1 MVPMVTGKKKW
12 SGRIVHLSIRD
23 VAEAL
28 DSCTYDTRYIP
39 NLVNQEIIELSE
51 YVMTDEEIHDISEE
65 IDGDESGRY
74 VQVPIRTDARVGYA
88 DMQLFIETLEDQG
101 IRNLADE
108 TIRGS
113 GDFRRFKGFIS
124 SYPNLERQWY
134 TWKENRTC
142 LRALEWLEGEG
153 LILMKID

>member
-1 MVPMVTGKKKW
+1 MATGKKKW

-28 DSCTYDTRYIP
+28 DNCTYDTRYILD
-39 NLVNQEIIELSE
+39 LVNQEIVELSE

-74 VQVPIRTDARVGYA
+74 VQVPIRTDTRDGYV
-88 DMQLFIETLEDQG
+88 DMQLFIEALEDQG
-101 IRNLADE
+101 IRNLADD

-113 GDFRRFKGFIS
+113 GAIRRFKEFIS
-124 SYPNLERQWY
+124 SYPDLERQWY
-134 TWKENRTC
+134 TWKENHTC